1 MFPNAQTSIP
11 LYAKSIIDGS
21 HLRGQNVVYRV
32 RRREFSAMA
41 MASVLLAP
49 SLTKAAVSTQR
60 VSIALAAKSSLYHL
74 PLVLADQ
81 LGLFRNDHLQIDWLE
96 CESGLQAVQMATN
109 GQADVVSGAFEH
121 TLDLQAQG
129 LNYRA
134 FVLIGRAPQ
143 ISVGLANR
151 KAMTMKSL
159 ADLKAMKLGISS
171 LGSGTHWFA
180 QQWMHKSNVDAES
193 IQFVELGASTAH
205 VIEALKD
212 GTIDALCHV
221 DPIIHYLE
229 QKNELRLLAES
240 RSLLSSQR
248 MFGGPM
254 LGACLFGKAEF
265 LQKRADVGLVLT
277 KGVVRALQW
286 LKTAGPS
293 DIIKMVPSFNW
304 MGDRAM
310 YLGALE
316 KVRDTYSLDGLFSPE
331 SSQTAWRARA
341 SRVTTGRTN
350 WTTLGKSY
358 TNEFALLAKRKLN
371 S

>member
-1 MFPNAQTSIP
+1 M
-11 LYAKSIIDGS
+11 
-21 HLRGQNVVYRV
+21 VYRI
-32 RRREFSAMA
+32 RRRELTALGLAGF
-41 MASVLLAP
+41 LLAP
-49 SLTKAAVSTQR
+49 VSTQAISLPQR

-81 LGLFRNDHLQIDWLE
+81 LGMFKNENLQIDWLD
-96 CESGLQAVQMATN
+96 CESGLQAVQMAVN
-109 GQADVVSGAFEH
+109 GQADVVAGAFEH
-121 TLDLQAQG
+121 ALDLQARG

-134 FVLIGRAPQ
+134 FVLQGRAPQ
-143 ISVGLANR
+143 MSLGLSTR
-151 KAMTMKSL
+151 KANAMKSL
-159 ADLKAMKLGISS
+159 ADLKSFKLGVSS

-180 QQWMHKSNVDAES
+180 QQWMLKANVDAES
-193 IQFVELGASTAH
+193 IQFIEVGASTAN
-205 VIEALKD
+205 VIEALRA

-221 DPIIHYLE
+221 DPIVHYLE

-240 RSLLSSQR
+240 ASLLSSQR

-265 LQKRADVGLVLT
+265 LQKRSEVALTLT

-293 DIIKMVPSFNW
+293 DILKLVPSSHL
-304 MGDRAM
+304 MGDRAI

-316 KVRDTYSLDGLFSPE
+316 KVRDTYSLDGMFSTE
-331 SSQTAWRARA
+331 SLQTAWRARA
-341 SRVTTGRTN
+341 NRVTTDRAN

-358 TNEFALLAKRKLN
+358 TNEFALLAKRKFN
-371 S
+371 I